1 MMSQTPNAD
10 REVYFEFT
18 ALGSAVRVSAIDSAT
33 GVETVVVGPANAS
46 AADLE
51 RLALN
56 KLRARLA
63 REGKGA

>member
-1 MMSQTPNAD
+1 MKPPTQTVD

-33 GVETVVVGPANAS
+33 GIETVIVGPANAS

-63 REGKGA
+63 REG

>member
-1 MMSQTPNAD
+1 MKPDTQTTD

-18 ALGSAVRVSAIDSAT
+18 ALGSAVRVAAIDSAT
-33 GVETVVVGPANAS
+33 GIETVIVGPANAS

-56 KLRARLA
+56 KLKARLA
-63 REGKGA
+63 REA